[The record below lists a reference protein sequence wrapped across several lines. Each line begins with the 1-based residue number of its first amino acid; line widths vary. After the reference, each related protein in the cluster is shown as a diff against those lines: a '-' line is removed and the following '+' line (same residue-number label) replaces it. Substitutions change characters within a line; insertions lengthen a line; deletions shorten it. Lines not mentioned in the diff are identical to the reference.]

1 MAARYVTDLLDAL
14 AAHGPRT
21 ALVADGST
29 ASFAELL
36 TGTYRTARALRR
48 LGAGRGDGLVL
59 LAANTPDALRIRLA
73 AYLLGLRF
81 THVHLGPTTQPIGHI
96 VADADPAL
104 VITDTPDRAAHD
116 DRDGDGIGGRVA
128 DLGAPGPAAGGP
140 SASTA
145 PPGPRSTTVAE
156 VARIAAGEPGA
167 PLAVAAEDDDIA
179 RITYTGGTTGL
190 PKGVPTTYG
199 ALHAAARSALA
210 GAAAARDG
218 LADRIGHARF
228 LAVTPV
234 AHVAGDLALIMLTL
248 GVTVET
254 YDFAP
259 GRLLRSLAAARGAVL
274 TYLYP
279 ALLSQLLDHPD
290 LPHTDTSA
298 LALVVYGSAPIAP
311 ARLRAAIARFGP
323 VFQQGYASTEAPA
336 ITALTVADHARPE
349 LLSSV
354 GRALPGVELSV
365 RDEAGQPVP
374 AGAVGEVCVRSGSVM
389 PGYWRRPD
397 ETAAVLRGG
406 WLHTGDLGRLDPDGY
421 LYLVG
426 RARDMIIVGG
436 WNCYAVPIEAA
447 LTEHP
452 HVRAAA
458 VVGVPDGTTG
468 EAITAY
474 VVADAPVDPAD
485 LRALVT
491 ARLGA
496 VNAPARVGYL
506 DALPLTPLGKPDK
519 NALRAR

>member
-21 ALVADGST
+21 ALVAGVST
-29 ASFAELL
+29 TSFAELL

-81 THVHLGPTTQPIGHI
+81 THVHLGPTTQSIGHI
-96 VADADPAL
+96 VTDADPAL
-104 VITDTPDRAAHD
+104 VITDPAGPTAGVPGACGRDAA
-116 DRDGDGIGGRVA
+116 GDGPRW
-128 DLGAPGPAAGGP
+128 
-140 SASTA
+140 STA
-145 PPGPRSTTVAE
+145 DE
-156 VARIAAGEPGA
+156 VAKLAAGESGE
-167 PLAVAAEDDDIA
+167 PLTVAAEDDDIA

-259 GRLLRSLAAARGAVL
+259 GRMLLSLAAARGAVL

-298 LALVVYGSAPIAP
+298 LAFVVYGSAPIAP

-323 VFQQGYASTEAPA
+323 VLQQGYASTEAPA

-365 RDEAGQPVP
+365 RDEAGRPVP
-374 AGAVGEVCVRSGSVM
+374 TGAVGEVCVRSGSVM

-426 RARDMIIVGG
+426 RARDIIIVGG

-458 VVGVPDGTTG
+458 VVGVPDETTG

-491 ARLGA
+491 DRLGA
-496 VNAPARVGYL
+496 VNAPTSVEYL